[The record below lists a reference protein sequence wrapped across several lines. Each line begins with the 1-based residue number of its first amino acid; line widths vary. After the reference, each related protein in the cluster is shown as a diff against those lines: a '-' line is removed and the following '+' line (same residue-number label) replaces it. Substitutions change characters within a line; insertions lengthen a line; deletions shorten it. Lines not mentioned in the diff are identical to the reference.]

1 MEGEGEGEGERERER
16 EMLFANVSQRLDN
29 EKRFKDTEFFLFQ
42 RNQKG
47 KKIKVPRQT
56 K

>member
-1 MEGEGEGEGERERER
+1 
-16 EMLFANVSQRLDN
+16 MLFANVSQRLDN

-47 KKIKVPRQT
+47 KKISSETNKIIFGVFIGKQN
-56 K
+56 